1 MKDFKDWNWEDII
14 INTLAGIIV
23 SPVVFIVIAIFI
35 TGCNSFVKNIET
47 ESAKIADEK
56 CKVFYGQKIDKMQIP
71 KYLIFSDGK
80 YLIANEELF
89 KKKKVGD
96 TFNKEDCAY
105 IDWNGDDKEDFY
117 IINPRFGY
125 RRHF

>member
-1 MKDFKDWNWEDII
+1 MKNFKDWNWEDII
-14 INTLAGIIV
+14 LNTVTGIMGL
-23 SPVVFIVIAIFI
+23 IFLFVPISISI
-35 TGCNSFVKNIET
+35 TGCSSFVKNIEK
-47 ESAKIADEK
+47 EAIKQAKEK

-89 KKKKVGD
+89 NKKKVGD

-105 IDWNGDDKEDFY
+105 IDWNGDDKEEFK
-117 IINPRFGY
+117 IMHPMFPGWEI
-125 RRHF
+125 

>member
-14 INTLAGIIV
+14 LNTLAGIIV
-23 SPVVFIVIAIFI
+23 SPVIFIVIAIFI
-35 TGCNSFVKNIET
+35 TGCSSFVKNIEAA
-47 ESAKIADEK
+47 EEKIADTK

-71 KYLIFSDGK
+71 KYLIFADGK

-105 IDWNGDDKEDFY
+105 IDWNGDDKEEFK
-117 IINPRFGY
+117 IMHPMFPGWEI
-125 RRHF
+125 